1 LDTKKNRKSPPPGA
15 DTNAGQDGKEQIMKI
30 MDGIEKI
37 IEGYQQLGFDVIS
50 IDEENAIS
58 EYIHQNLQSCPVEL
72 YRGIMVSCDF
82 TVEVGDI
89 IRSKHL
95 FESYTEDI
103 EVAKEFALRRNQG
116 AILKIEEPIGLPIY
130 MVTENE
136 NEQEW
141 LIPSGEYIVTDIES
155 DEDDDIQIIT
165 IREVK

>member
-1 LDTKKNRKSPPPGA
+1 
-15 DTNAGQDGKEQIMKI
+15 MKI

-37 IEGYQQLGFDVIS
+37 IEDYQQLGFDVIS

-58 EYIHQNLQSCPVEL
+58 EYIQQNLEPCPVEL

-82 TVEVGDI
+82 EVEVGDK
-89 IRSKHL
+89 IRSQHL

-116 AILKIEEPIGLPIY
+116 VILKIEEPVGLPIY
-130 MVTENE
+130 LVTENE

-141 LIPSGEYIVTDIES
+141 LIPGGEYIITDIES

-165 IREVK
+165 LKEVK

>member
-1 LDTKKNRKSPPPGA
+1 
-15 DTNAGQDGKEQIMKI
+15 MKVLT
-30 MDGIEKI
+30 GIEKI
-37 IEGYQQLGFDVIS
+37 IEDYQQLGFDVIS

-82 TVEVGDI
+82 KVEVGHK
-89 IRSKHL
+89 IRFQHL

-103 EVAKEFALRRNQG
+103 EVAKDFALRRNQG
-116 AILKIEEPIGLPIY
+116 VILKIEKPIGLPIY
-130 MVTENE
+130 VVTENE

-141 LIPSGEYIVTDIES
+141 LIPSGEYTITDIES